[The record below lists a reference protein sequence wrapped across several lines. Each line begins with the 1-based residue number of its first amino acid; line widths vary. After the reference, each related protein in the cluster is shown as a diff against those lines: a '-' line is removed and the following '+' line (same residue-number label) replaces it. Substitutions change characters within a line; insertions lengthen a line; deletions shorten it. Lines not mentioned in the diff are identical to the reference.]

1 MLQPINYYNA
11 LIPDYRKEA
20 LMETQNRLGQAQLS
34 GLNMQNMQMQQQ
46 MQDQQLQRQQQQSLN
61 QQISQAWGNPQAM
74 NALMAKNPQ
83 AVDYLQ
89 KMMGVQNDNH
99 RMALGNAARD
109 LGMAMQSGNPQAIAQ
124 AATHHSGALS
134 SIGSSP
140 QEIMQMAMNDPQ
152 TLNQTIEAVRMGT
165 LSPNEYYG
173 VQDKQQ
179 GREIDRGRLAESMR
193 SNRASEVLQSRG
205 QDIQV
210 RGQDIS
216 AENARLDREI
226 KKAEFAQKSIDR
238 QLASETNQIKRDDL
252 LMKQQEAQ
260 KKASEAKADRYDNY
274 AAAYEASQRSIDAA
288 DRIMNSPGFT
298 GYFGTNINPF
308 SSRWIPGTD
317 AADTQAQV
325 ETLGSQI
332 FLSMVSQMKGMGALS
347 NAEGAKLQAAIGSLS
362 SSMSEKEAKRSLSE
376 IKNTLTQA
384 QDRLNSKYKD
394 ESALYSSNQAE
405 STKGSHNY
413 SSLWGD

>member
-20 LMETQNRLGQAQLS
+20 LQETQNRLGQAELT
-34 GLNMQNMQMQQQ
+34 GLNMRNMHMQQQ
-46 MQDQQLQRQQQQSLN
+46 MQDQQLQKQQRQQFQNDLRE
-61 QQISQAWGNPQAM
+61 AWGNPQAM
-74 NALMAKNPQ
+74 NTLMGRNPQ
-83 AVDYLQ
+83 FMDDIQ
-89 KMMGVQNDNH
+89 KAIGIQDADH

-109 LGMAMQSGNPQAIAQ
+109 LRVAMQSGNPKAVAQVAI
-124 AATHHSGALS
+124 HHSGALD

-140 QEIMQMAMNDPQ
+140 QELMHMMQTNPDGLM
-152 TLNQTIEAVRMGT
+152 QTIDAVGMSSLGVDD
-165 LSPNEYYG
+165 YYNIK
-173 VQDKQQ
+173 DKQQ

-193 SNRASEVLQSRG
+193 SNRASEDFQSRG
-205 QDIQV
+205 QAIQI

-226 KKAEFAQKSIDR
+226 QKAEFAQKSIDR
-238 QLASETNQIKRDDL
+238 QLSNETNQIKRDDL

-394 ESALYSSNQAE
+394 ESALYRNNQAE
-405 STKGSHNY
+405 SARSSNNY

>member
-34 GLNMQNMQMQQQ
+34 GLNIQNMQMQQQ
-46 MQDQQLQRQQQQSLN
+46 MQDQQLQRQQQQTLN

-74 NALMAKNPQ
+74 SELMTKNPQ

-109 LGMAMQSGNPQAIAQ
+109 LGIAMQSGNPQAIAQ
-124 AATHHSGALS
+124 AATHHSDALS

-165 LSPNEYYG
+165 FSPNEYYG

-179 GREIDRGRLAESMR
+179 GREIERGRLAESMR
-193 SNRASEVLQSRG
+193 NNRASEALQSRG
-205 QDIQV
+205 QDIQI

-238 QLASETNQIKRDDL
+238 QLANETNQIKRDDL
-252 LMKQQEAQ
+252 LMKQQAAQ
-260 KKASEAKADRYDNY
+260 KKATEAKADRYDNY

-376 IKNTLTQA
+376 IKNTLTQG
-384 QDRLNSKYKD
+384 QDRLNTKYKD
-394 ESALYSSNQAE
+394 ESALYRNNQAE
-405 STKGSHNY
+405 PARGSNNY
-413 SSLWGD
+413 ASLWGD